1 MTDALPRE
9 GRLAGIDYGTV
20 RIGVAICD
28 PSQSL
33 ASPLENYNRR
43 TPELDAR
50 WLKTLAAQERIVGFV
65 VGLPIHTSGQESQK
79 SSESRKFAA
88 WIEELTSLPV
98 QLFDERY
105 TSLHAEALLLDAGLT
120 SKQRK
125 ARLDKLAAYVLLT
138 AYLESTRSSAPPT
151 PLDDSADSTSPGR

>member
-1 MTDALPRE
+1 MTAPLPRT

-43 TPELDAR
+43 TLELDAR
-50 WLKTLAAQERIVGFV
+50 WLKNLAAQERIVGFV
-65 VGLPIHTSGQESQK
+65 VGLPVHTSGQESQK
-79 SSESRKFAA
+79 STEARRFAA
-88 WIEELTSLPV
+88 WVQETTQLPV

-138 AYLESTRSSAPPT
+138 AYLESTRAAAPPAA
-151 PLDDSADSTSPGR
+151 LDDPPHRS